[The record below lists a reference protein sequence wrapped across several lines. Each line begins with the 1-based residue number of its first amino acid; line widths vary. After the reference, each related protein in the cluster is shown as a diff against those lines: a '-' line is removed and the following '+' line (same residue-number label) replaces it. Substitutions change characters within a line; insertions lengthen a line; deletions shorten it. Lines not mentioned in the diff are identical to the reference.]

1 MTKTGIEPAAF
12 GTGIRRWKER
22 RKVMSDEMIR
32 VERREKSDE
41 RRGVFGGSNPKKRE
55 LTATIAP
62 LSHEPHSEVNQEGGR
77 VSRQPESNR

>member
-1 MTKTGIEPAAF
+1 MFERWEERVKWWEVVLARLLTQTGIEPAAF

-41 RRGVFGGSNPKKRE
+41 MTRVFGGSTQRKTHRYHC
-55 LTATIAP
+55 AT
-62 LSHEPHSEVNQEGGR
+62 
-77 VSRQPESNR
+77 